1 MADDDTRDKID
12 PTMPDPADLEEV
24 LASIDPTPVR
34 MAHDYLS
41 QAGIESFVF
50 DTASSRMLGTTA
62 AVPARLMVHADAAA
76 DARQRLKIWGFES
89 LA

>member
-12 PTMPDPADLEEV
+12 PTCPIP
-24 LASIDPTPVR
+24 PTSKRCWRVSTLR
-34 MAHDYLS
+34 RYGWRTDYLS

-76 DARQRLKIWGFES
+76 DAANAEGSGLRK